1 MASPKIE
8 YMLELSHENGNALAD
23 EDYARLT
30 SNSPLPVPSVGDLV
44 KLPGIQAKVMSRI
57 FGPVMDF
64 VSAGQK
70 SVVDGLGHSVFEQD
84 GEVVEGLLPV
94 VDRHGPFAGSLAN
107 CHVHV
112 L

>member
-57 FGPVMDF
+57 FSISGNNLILF
-64 VSAGQK
+64 HIQ
-70 SVVDGLGHSVFEQD
+70 VFCRD
-84 GEVVEGLLPV
+84 VKKKTG
-94 VDRHGPFAGSLAN
+94 
-107 CHVHV
+107 
-112 L
+112 